1 MQQQDAKELLRKFRE
16 GLATEAEKNLLEDW
30 ALFGKL
36 KELDLTAEEIENELS
51 LIDEG
56 LPLHKERPLKL
67 WPRIAAA
74 AAIFVFIGVTA
85 LFYNH
90 TNKLPKTAIG
100 PGNELVFAS
109 PIGKKTSFSLAD
121 GTKIILNG
129 GSKLIVLKG
138 FNTNNREVLLDG
150 EGYFKVVHNNKQP
163 FTVHTKRIDVRDIG
177 TEFNVAAY
185 QDDKN
190 TEIALIKGAVEV
202 TVNNKVQSKV
212 LMVPNEKFII
222 TNNPNIISKD
232 NKNLVEKPFTV
243 KPLAISAVSNSLAE
257 TDWAQNKLTF
267 DDLPFEDIAL
277 QMERWYG
284 VKFVFKN
291 QAVRIY
297 HFTASFDKEDIT
309 QVLEALKLSGNFN
322 YRKEGNVISIY

>member
-1 MQQQDAKELLRKFRE
+1 MQQQNAKELLRKYRE
-16 GLATEAEKNLLEDW
+16 GLATEAEQNLLEDW

-36 KELDLTAEEIENELS
+36 KELDLTDEEIETELS
-51 LIDEG
+51 LIGKD
-56 LPLHKERPLKL
+56 LPLYKERRLNL

-74 AAIFVFIGVTA
+74 AAVLIFIGAAV
-85 LFYNH
+85 LFFNRA
-90 TNKLPKTAIG
+90 NKQTKTAIG
-100 PGNELVFAS
+100 TRNELVFVS

-121 GTKIILNG
+121 GSKIILNG
-129 GSKLIVLKG
+129 GSKLIVSKG
-138 FNTNNREVLLDG
+138 FNINNREVLLDG
-150 EGYFKVVHNNKQP
+150 EGYFRVVHNSKQP

-185 QDDKN
+185 QEDKN

-202 TVNNKVQSKV
+202 TVNDKVQSKV
-212 LMVPNEKFII
+212 LMAPNQKFVIA
-222 TNNPNIISKD
+222 NNANINNKD
-232 NKNLVEKPFTV
+232 NKILIEKPFIIR
-243 KPLAISAVSNSLAE
+243 PLAISAVSNSLAE

-267 DDLPFEDIAL
+267 DDLAFEDIAL

-284 VKFVFKN
+284 VKFVFEN

-297 HFTASFDKEDIT
+297 HFTASFDREDIT